1 MRIITITNQKG
12 GTGKTTITMN
22 LGVAL
27 ALMGRKILLIDFDPQ
42 ANLTY
47 SFGIRN
53 PKNTMVEVLQ
63 GKQTIQTILVK
74 KEGLNIAPTSSL
86 LADLEVSI
94 INKIGREQLLQDRL
108 KGLKEYDYVFID
120 SPPSLSILT
129 INALTTAGEV
139 LIPLQMEI
147 LSLQGLTQL
156 LKTIDEIKNVLN
168 KKLRITGIVVSM
180 YDGRRRL
187 SSEILNEIKNN
198 LKEKVF
204 NSVIRICVKITEAPS
219 FAKSVLSYAPS
230 SDGAIDYKNLAKEF
244 LNERSQNAG
253 RKKYQP

>member
-1 MRIITITNQKG
+1 MRIITVINQKG
-12 GTGKTTITMN
+12 GTGKTTVTMN

-27 ALMGRKILLIDFDPQ
+27 ALMGKKILLIDFDPQ

-53 PKNTMVEVLQ
+53 PKNTIVEVLQ

-74 KEGLNIAPTSSL
+74 KEGLDIAPSSSL

-156 LKTIDEIKNVLN
+156 LKTIDEVKNILN

-204 NSVIRICVKITEAPS
+204 NSVIRICVKIAESPS

-230 SDGAIDYKNLAKEF
+230 SEGAIDYKNLAKEF

-253 RKKYQP
+253 RGKYQP

>member
-27 ALMGRKILLIDFDPQ
+27 AFMGRKILLIDFDPQ

-53 PKNTMVEVLQ
+53 PKNTIVEVLQ
-63 GKQTIQTILVK
+63 GKQTIQTILVE
-74 KEGLNIAPTSSL
+74 KEGLDIAPSSSL

-156 LKTIDEIKNVLN
+156 LKTIDEVKNVLN

-198 LKEKVF
+198 LKERVF

-230 SDGAIDYKNLAKEF
+230 SEGAIDYKNLAKEF

>member
-1 MRIITITNQKG
+1 MRIITIINQKG

-27 ALMGRKILLIDFDPQ
+27 ALMGKKILLIDFDPQ

-53 PKNTMVEVLQ
+53 PKNTIVEVLQ

-74 KEGLNIAPTSSL
+74 KEGLDIAPSSSL

-156 LKTIDEIKNVLN
+156 LKTIDEVKNVLN
-168 KKLRITGIVVSM
+168 KKLRITGVVVSM

-204 NSVIRICVKITEAPS
+204 NSLIRICVKIAEAPS

-230 SDGAIDYKNLAKEF
+230 SEGAIDYKNLAKEF

-253 RKKYQP
+253 RGKYQP

>member
-1 MRIITITNQKG
+1 MRIITVINQKG

-53 PKNTMVEVLQ
+53 PKNTIVEVLQ

-74 KEGLNIAPTSSL
+74 KEGLDIAPSSSL

-156 LKTIDEIKNVLN
+156 LKTIDEVKNILN

-204 NSVIRICVKITEAPS
+204 NSLIRICVKIAEAPS

-230 SDGAIDYKNLAKEF
+230 SEGAIDYKNLAKEF
-244 LNERSQNAG
+244 LNERS
-253 RKKYQP
+253 

>member
-1 MRIITITNQKG
+1 MKVITITNQKG
-12 GTGKTTITMN
+12 GTGKTTLTIN
-22 LGVAL
+22 LGVTL
-27 ALMGRKILLIDFDPQ
+27 ASMGKKILLIDFDPQ

-47 SFGIRN
+47 SFGIHN

-63 GKQTIQTILVK
+63 GKETIQTILVR
-74 KEGLNIAPTSSL
+74 KEGLDIAPSSPL

-94 INKIGREQLLQDRL
+94 INKIGREQLLGERT
-108 KGLKEYDYVFID
+108 KGVKGYDYIFID

-129 INALTTAGEV
+129 INTLNTSNEV

-156 LKTIDEIKNVLN
+156 LKTIDEVKNVLN
-168 KKLRITGIVVSM
+168 KKLKIRGIVVSM

-187 SSEILNEIKNN
+187 SSEVLNEIKNN

-204 NSVIRICVKITEAPS
+204 NSVIRVCVKIAEAPS

-230 SDGAIDYKNLAKEF
+230 SNGAIDYKNLAKEF
-244 LNERSQNAG
+244 LDERS
-253 RKKYQP
+253 

>member
-1 MRIITITNQKG
+1 MRIITVINQKG

-27 ALMGRKILLIDFDPQ
+27 ALMGKKILLIDFDPQ

-53 PKNTMVEVLQ
+53 PKNTIVEVLQ

-74 KEGLNIAPTSSL
+74 KEGLDIAPSSSL

-156 LKTIDEIKNVLN
+156 LKTIDEVKNILN

-204 NSVIRICVKITEAPS
+204 NSLIRICVKIAEAPS

-230 SDGAIDYKNLAKEF
+230 SEGAIDYKNLAKEF
-244 LNERSQNAG
+244 LNERS
-253 RKKYQP
+253 

>member
-1 MRIITITNQKG
+1 MRIITVINQKG

-27 ALMGRKILLIDFDPQ
+27 ALMGKKILLIDFDPQ

-53 PKNTMVEVLQ
+53 PKNTIVEVLQ

-74 KEGLNIAPTSSL
+74 KEGLDIAPSSSL

-156 LKTIDEIKNVLN
+156 LKTIDEVKNILN

-187 SSEILNEIKNN
+187 SSEILKEIKNN

-204 NSVIRICVKITEAPS
+204 NSLIRICVKIAEAPS

-230 SDGAIDYKNLAKEF
+230 SEGAIDYKNLAKEF
-244 LNERSQNAG
+244 LNERS
-253 RKKYQP
+253 

>member
-1 MRIITITNQKG
+1 MRIITVINQKG

-27 ALMGRKILLIDFDPQ
+27 ALMGKKILLIDFDPQ

-53 PKNTMVEVLQ
+53 PKNTIVEVLQ

-74 KEGLNIAPTSSL
+74 KEGLDIAPSSSL

-156 LKTIDEIKNVLN
+156 LKTIDEVKNILN

-198 LKEKVF
+198 LKAKVF
-204 NSVIRICVKITEAPS
+204 NSLIRICVKIAEAPS

-230 SDGAIDYKNLAKEF
+230 SEGAIDYKNLAKEF
-244 LNERSQNAG
+244 LNERS
-253 RKKYQP
+253 

>member
-12 GTGKTTITMN
+12 GTGKTTIAMN

-27 ALMGRKILLIDFDPQ
+27 ALMGRKMLLVDFDPQ

-47 SFGIRN
+47 SFGIHN
-53 PKNTMVEVLQ
+53 PKNTIVEVLQ
-63 GKQTIQTILVK
+63 GKQTLQTILVK
-74 KEGLNIAPTSSL
+74 KEGLDIAPSSSL
-86 LADLEVSI
+86 LADLEVSVV
-94 INKIGREQLLQDRL
+94 NKIGREQLLGDRL
-108 KGLKEYDYVFID
+108 KGLKGYDYIFID

-129 INALTTAGEV
+129 INALNAADEV

-147 LSLQGLTQL
+147 LSLQGLAQL
-156 LKTIDEIKNVLN
+156 LKTIAEVKSVLN
-168 KKLRITGIVVSM
+168 ERLKITGVIVSM

-187 SSEILNEIKNN
+187 SGEVLNEIKNN

-219 FAKSVLSYAPS
+219 FARSVLSYAPS
-230 SDGAIDYKNLAKEF
+230 SEGAVDYKNLAKEF
-244 LNERSQNAG
+244 LNERSQDAG

>member
-47 SFGIRN
+47 SFGIHN
-53 PKNTMVEVLQ
+53 PKNTIVEVLQ

-74 KEGLNIAPTSSL
+74 KEGLDIAPSSSL

-94 INKIGREQLLQDRL
+94 VNKIGREQLLRDRVMGL
-108 KGLKEYDYVFID
+108 KGYDYIFID

-156 LKTIDEIKNVLN
+156 LKTIDEVKNVLN

-230 SDGAIDYKNLAKEF
+230 SEGAIDYKNLAKEF
-244 LNERSQNAG
+244 LNERSQNAS

>member
-53 PKNTMVEVLQ
+53 PKNTIVEVLQ
-63 GKQTIQTILVK
+63 GKQIIQTILVK
-74 KEGLNIAPTSSL
+74 KEGLDIAPSSSL

-94 INKIGREQLLQDRL
+94 INKIGREQLLRDQL
-108 KGLKEYDYVFID
+108 KGLKGYDYVFID

-156 LKTIDEIKNVLN
+156 LKTIDEVKNVLN

-187 SSEILNEIKNN
+187 SSEVLNEIKNN

-230 SDGAIDYKNLAKEF
+230 SEGAIDYKNLAKEF

>member
-12 GTGKTTITMN
+12 GTGKTTIAMN

-27 ALMGRKILLIDFDPQ
+27 ALMGRKMLLIDFDPQ

-47 SFGIRN
+47 SFGIRK
-53 PKNTMVEVLQ
+53 PKNTIVEVLQ
-63 GKQTIQTILVK
+63 GKQTLQTILVK
-74 KEGLNIAPTSSL
+74 REGLDIAPSSSL

-94 INKIGREQLLQDRL
+94 VNKIGREQLLRDRL
-108 KGLKEYDYVFID
+108 KGLKEYDYIFID

-129 INALTTAGEV
+129 INALNAADEV

-147 LSLQGLTQL
+147 LSLQGLSQL
-156 LKTIDEIKNVLN
+156 LKTIDEVKSVLN
-168 KKLRITGIVVSM
+168 ERLKISGVIVSM

-187 SSEILNEIKNN
+187 SGEVLNEIKNN

-230 SDGAIDYKNLAKEF
+230 SEGAVDYKNLAKEF
-244 LNERSQNAG
+244 LNERSQDAG

>member
-1 MRIITITNQKG
+1 MRIITIINQKG

-27 ALMGRKILLIDFDPQ
+27 ALMGKKILLIDFDPQ

-53 PKNTMVEVLQ
+53 PKNTIVEVLQ

-74 KEGLNIAPTSSL
+74 KEGLDIAPSSSL

-156 LKTIDEIKNVLN
+156 LKTIDEVKNILN

-204 NSVIRICVKITEAPS
+204 NSLIRICVKIAEAPS

-230 SDGAIDYKNLAKEF
+230 SEGAIDYKNLAKEF

-253 RKKYQP
+253 RGKYQP

>member
-1 MRIITITNQKG
+1 MRIITVINQKG

-53 PKNTMVEVLQ
+53 PKNTIVEVLQ

-74 KEGLNIAPTSSL
+74 KEGLDIAPSSSL

-108 KGLKEYDYVFID
+108 KGLKGYDYVIID
-120 SPPSLSILT
+120 SPPSLSLLT

-156 LKTIDEIKNVLN
+156 LKTIDEVKNVLN

-204 NSVIRICVKITEAPS
+204 NSMIRICVKITEAPS
-219 FAKSVLSYAPS
+219 FAKSVLSYASS

>member
-27 ALMGRKILLIDFDPQ
+27 AFMGRKILLIDFDPQ

-53 PKNTMVEVLQ
+53 PKNTIVEVLQ

-74 KEGLNIAPTSSL
+74 KEGLDIAPSSSL

-94 INKIGREQLLQDRL
+94 INKIGREQLLQDQL
-108 KGLKEYDYVFID
+108 KGLKGYDYVFID

-156 LKTIDEIKNVLN
+156 LKTIDEVKNVLN

-230 SDGAIDYKNLAKEF
+230 SEGAIDYKNLAKEF

>member
-1 MRIITITNQKG
+1 MRIITVINQKG

-27 ALMGRKILLIDFDPQ
+27 ALMGKKILLIDFDPQ

-53 PKNTMVEVLQ
+53 PKNTIVEVLQ

-74 KEGLNIAPTSSL
+74 KEGLDIAPSSSL

-156 LKTIDEIKNVLN
+156 LKTIDEVKNILN

-204 NSVIRICVKITEAPS
+204 NSLIRICVKIAEAPS

-230 SDGAIDYKNLAKEF
+230 SEGAIDYKNLAKEF

-253 RKKYQP
+253 RGKYQP

>member
-1 MRIITITNQKG
+1 MRVITITNQKG

-27 ALMGRKILLIDFDPQ
+27 AFMGRKILLIDFDPQ

-53 PKNTMVEVLQ
+53 PKNTIVEVLQ

-74 KEGLNIAPTSSL
+74 KEGLDIAPSSSL
-86 LADLEVSI
+86 LADLEISI
-94 INKIGREQLLQDRL
+94 INKIGREQLLRDQL
-108 KGLKEYDYVFID
+108 KGLKGYDYVFID

-156 LKTIDEIKNVLN
+156 LKTIDEVKNVLN

-187 SSEILNEIKNN
+187 SSEVLNEIKNN
-198 LKEKVF
+198 LKERVF

-230 SDGAIDYKNLAKEF
+230 SEGAIDYKNLAKEF

>member
-1 MRIITITNQKG
+1 MRIITVINQKG

-27 ALMGRKILLIDFDPQ
+27 ALMGKKILLIDFDPQ

-53 PKNTMVEVLQ
+53 PKNTIVEVLQ

-74 KEGLNIAPTSSL
+74 KEGLDIAPSSSL

-156 LKTIDEIKNVLN
+156 LKTIDEVKNILN

-204 NSVIRICVKITEAPS
+204 NSLIRICVKIAESPS

-230 SDGAIDYKNLAKEF
+230 SEGAIDYKNLAKEF

-253 RKKYQP
+253 RGKYQP